1 MLAPG
6 DPVLPG
12 QLPLRVDVDHAALD
26 IVPGQTRRQGLE
38 LGPELAQQI
47 SRYPPHTST
56 HLLARPAPV
65 SVELYQRVRARV
77 DEGVEVVAGELG
89 GGHGHGGQGGHLVGR
104 GSTGHTQ
111 RPAGDILISLSHC
124 SQPHLQ

>member
-38 LGPELAQQI
+38 LGPELAQQCTYLP
-47 SRYPPHTST
+47 RYPPHTST
-56 HLLARPAPV
+56 HLLARTAPV
-65 SVELYQRVRARV
+65 SVELYQRVRA
-77 DEGVEVVAGELG
+77 
-89 GGHGHGGQGGHLVGR
+89 
-104 GSTGHTQ
+104 
-111 RPAGDILISLSHC
+111 
-124 SQPHLQ
+124 